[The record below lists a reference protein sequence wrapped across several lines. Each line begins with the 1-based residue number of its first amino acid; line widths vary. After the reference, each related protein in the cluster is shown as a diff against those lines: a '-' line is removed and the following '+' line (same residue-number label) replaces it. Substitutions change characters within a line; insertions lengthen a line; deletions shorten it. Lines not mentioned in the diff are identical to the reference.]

1 MHLPFGKVP
10 VEILRSIVFK
20 NLGEKR
26 PEVVVGPSVGV
37 DGAVIELGDKAL
49 ITSMDPI
56 TGAVKRI
63 GWLAV
68 NVNANDIATFGVKPA
83 YFSSCILLP
92 ESADEHMLKTI
103 CAQIDEAAR
112 DLEMA
117 VVGGHCEV
125 TPGLKGPVVVGCAM
139 GITGKGRYVTAK
151 NAKPGDKLLL
161 TKSAGIEGTAILASD
176 FYKLLVE
183 GGISEELIVSAQRF
197 FENISVVKDGI
208 IAFETG
214 FVDAMHD
221 PTEGG
226 VLGGI
231 HELADASN
239 LGVKVFEDR
248 IPVAEE
254 TLEIC
259 RFFNIDPLQ
268 LISSGAMLVAVK
280 ENFADE
286 VITAFSRNG
295 VNASLIGEFLEDP
308 KARILVQSG
317 GAERRLPAPS
327 FDHLW
332 LAIDRALKAL

>member
-1 MHLPFGKVP
+1 MHLQFGKVP
-10 VEILRSIVFK
+10 EEILRDIVFK

-26 PEVVVGPSVGV
+26 MEVVVGPSVGV
-37 DGAVIELGDKAL
+37 DGAVIELGDKVL

-92 ESADEHMLKTI
+92 ESADEQMLKTI
-103 CAQIDEAAR
+103 CAQIDEAAK

-139 GITGKGRYVTAK
+139 GITRRGRYVTAK
-151 NAKPGDKLLL
+151 DAKPGDKLLL

-176 FYKLLVE
+176 FYKLLVD
-183 GGISEELIVSAQRF
+183 GGISEELLVSAQRF
-197 FENISVVKDGI
+197 FEKISVVKDGI

-214 FVDAMHD
+214 GVDAMHD

-231 HELADASN
+231 HEIAEASN

-248 IPVAEE
+248 IPVVKE
-254 TLEIC
+254 TVEIC
-259 RFFNIDPLQ
+259 KFFKIDPLQ
-268 LISSGAMLVAVK
+268 LISSGAMLVAAK
-280 ENFADE
+280 ENRADE
-286 VITAFSRNG
+286 VLTVLARHG
-295 VNASLIGEFLEDP
+295 VKASVIGEFLEDP
-308 KARILVQSG
+308 EARILVQSD
-317 GAERRLPAPS
+317 GAETRLPRPS

-332 LAIDRALKAL
+332 LAINRALKLP

>member
-10 VEILRSIVFK
+10 AEILKDIVFR

-26 PEVVVGPSVGV
+26 SEVVVGPSVGV
-37 DGAVIELGDKAL
+37 DGAVIELGDKVL

-56 TGAVKRI
+56 TGALKRI

-68 NVNANDIATFGVKPA
+68 NVNANDIATFGVRPA

-92 ESADEHMLKTI
+92 EGADEQMLETI
-103 CAQIDEAAR
+103 CTQIDEAAK
-112 DLEMA
+112 DLGMA
-117 VVGGHCEV
+117 VVGGHCEL
-125 TPGLKGPVVVGCAM
+125 TPALTGPVVVGCAV

-151 NAKPGDKLLL
+151 DAKPGDKLLL

-176 FYKLLVE
+176 FYRLLID
-183 GGISEELIVSAQRF
+183 GGISEELLMSARRF
-197 FENISVVKDGI
+197 FEEISVVKDGI
-208 IAFETG
+208 LAFETG
-214 FVDAMHD
+214 GVDAMHD

-254 TLEIC
+254 TIEIC
-259 RFFNIDPLQ
+259 KFFNIDPLQ
-268 LISSGAMLVAVK
+268 LISSGVMLIAAK
-280 ENFADE
+280 ENCADE
-286 VITAFSRNG
+286 VLNVLIRNG
-295 VNASLIGEFLEDP
+295 VQVSFIGEFLETP
-308 KARILVQSG
+308 KTRVLVKSDGSQ
-317 GAERRLPAPS
+317 ARLPKPD

-332 LAIDRALKAL
+332 LAIHRALKRL

>member
-1 MHLPFGKVP
+1 MHLQFGKVP
-10 VEILRSIVFK
+10 AEILKDIVFK

-26 PEVVVGPSVGV
+26 SEVVVGPSVGV
-37 DGAVIELGDKAL
+37 DGAVIELGDKVL

-56 TGAVKRI
+56 TGATKRI

-92 ESADEHMLKTI
+92 EKADEHMLKTI
-103 CAQIDEAAR
+103 CNQIDEAAR
-112 DLEMA
+112 ALGMA
-117 VVGGHCEV
+117 VVSGHCES
-125 TPGLKGPVVVGCAM
+125 TPGIKGPVVVGCAM
-139 GITGKGRYVTAK
+139 GVTERGRYVTAK
-151 NAKPGDKLLL
+151 DVKPGDKLLL

-176 FYKLLVE
+176 FYKLLID
-183 GGISEELIVSAQRF
+183 GGVDEELLMSAQRF
-197 FENISVVKDGI
+197 FEKISVVKDGVL
-208 IAFETG
+208 AYETG
-214 FVDAMHD
+214 GVDAMHD

-239 LGVKVFEDR
+239 VGVKVFEDR

-254 TLEIC
+254 TVEIC
-259 RFFNIDPLQ
+259 KFFNIDPLQ

-280 ENFADE
+280 ANHADE
-286 VITAFSRNG
+286 VLNVLSRNG
-295 VNASLIGEFLEDP
+295 VKASLIGEFLKDP
-308 KARILVQSG
+308 KTRILVQSN
-317 GAERRLPAPS
+317 GAETRLPTPS

-332 LAIDRALKAL
+332 LAINRALKRL